1 MGSLRSVLSIA
12 ASLLVACQAEQV
24 QPRPFDGAQAF
35 AYVESQMAFGPRIPG
50 TPEHQA
56 AGRWLDSLMRE
67 RADTV
72 VLQDWLHVSRA
83 GDSLPMRNILG
94 RFNMDAP
101 TRILFLAHWDTR
113 PKADGPKSSDPDA
126 PVPGANDGGS
136 GVAVLLGVAD
146 ALRALP
152 PTIGVDLLL
161 VDGEDYGV
169 FAEKDDVLIGSKY
182 FADHLPD
189 GPSHRYAILLDL
201 VADLN
206 QRFPKEGNSL
216 IGAPDVVKDV
226 WDAARAI
233 GYGHVFV
240 NATGQAIVDDHI
252 PLQQAGIPAINI
264 IDFDYP
270 HWHTTRDVPRSCSG
284 ASLVKVGRV
293 LLRWLSDLSHP
304 RPG

>member
-12 ASLLVACQAEQV
+12 APFLVACQGDQAP
-24 QPRPFDGAQAF
+24 PRPFDGAQAF
-35 AYVESQMAFGPRIPG
+35 YYVEAQLAFGPRIPG

-67 RADTV
+67 RADV
-72 VLQDWLHVSRA
+72 VVAQDWVHVSRA
-83 GDSLPMRNILG
+83 GDSLPMRNVLG
-94 RFNMDAP
+94 RFNLDAP
-101 TRILFLAHWDTR
+101 SRILFLAHWDTR
-113 PKADGPKSSDPDA
+113 PKADGPKSSDPEA

-146 ALRALP
+146 ALRAMP
-152 PTIGVDLLL
+152 PRTGVDILF
-161 VDGEDYGV
+161 VDGEDYGI
-169 FAEKDDVLIGSKY
+169 FADKDDVLVGSRY
-182 FADHLPD
+182 FVDHLPD
-189 GPSHRYAILLDL
+189 GPTPRYAILLDL

-216 IGAPDVVKDV
+216 IGAPDVVKEV
-226 WDAARAI
+226 WDAARQI

-240 NATGQAIVDDHI
+240 NATGQAITDDHI

-270 HWHTTRDVPRSCSG
+270 HWHTPEDTIDKISA
-284 ASLVKVGRV
+284 ASLQVTGDVALEMVRREEDRK
-293 LLRWLSDLSHP
+293 
-304 RPG
+304 

>member
-12 ASLLVACQAEQV
+12 APFLVACQGDQEP
-24 QPRPFDGAQAF
+24 PRPFDGAQAF
-35 AYVESQMAFGPRIPG
+35 YYVEAQLAFGPRIPG

-67 RADTV
+67 RADV
-72 VLQDWLHVSRA
+72 VVAQDWVHVSRA
-83 GDSLPMRNILG
+83 GDSLPMRNVLG
-94 RFNMDAP
+94 RFNLDAP
-101 TRILFLAHWDTR
+101 SRILFLAHWDTR
-113 PKADGPKSSDPDA
+113 PKADGPKSSDPEA

-146 ALRALP
+146 ALRAMP
-152 PTIGVDLLL
+152 PRTGVDILF
-161 VDGEDYGV
+161 VDGEDYGI
-169 FAEKDDVLIGSKY
+169 FADKDDVLVGSRY
-182 FADHLPD
+182 FVDHLPD
-189 GPSHRYAILLDL
+189 GPTPRYAILLDL

-216 IGAPDVVKDV
+216 IGAPDVVKEV
-226 WDAARAI
+226 WDAARKI

-240 NATGQAIVDDHI
+240 NATGQAITDDHI

-270 HWHTTRDVPRSCSG
+270 HWHTPEDTIDKISA
-284 ASLVKVGRV
+284 ASLQVTGDVALEMVRREEDRK
-293 LLRWLSDLSHP
+293 
-304 RPG
+304 

>member
-12 ASLLVACQAEQV
+12 APFLVACQGDQEP
-24 QPRPFDGAQAF
+24 PRPFDGAQAF
-35 AYVESQMAFGPRIPG
+35 YYVEAQLAFGPRIPG

-67 RADTV
+67 RADV
-72 VLQDWLHVSRA
+72 VVAQDWVHVSRA
-83 GDSLPMRNILG
+83 GDSLPMRNVLG
-94 RFNMDAP
+94 RFNLDAP
-101 TRILFLAHWDTR
+101 SRILFLAHWDTR

-146 ALRALP
+146 ALRAMP
-152 PTIGVDLLL
+152 PRTGVDILF
-161 VDGEDYGV
+161 VDGEDYGI
-169 FAEKDDVLIGSKY
+169 FADKDDVLVGSRY
-182 FADHLPD
+182 FVDHLPD
-189 GPSHRYAILLDL
+189 GPTPRYAILLDL

-216 IGAPDVVKDV
+216 IGAPDVVKEV
-226 WDAARAI
+226 WDAARQI

-240 NATGQAIVDDHI
+240 NATGQAITDDHI
-252 PLQQAGIPAINI
+252 PLQQAGIPAINS

-270 HWHTTRDVPRSCSG
+270 HWHTPEDTIDKISA
-284 ASLVKVGRV
+284 ASLQAVGDVALEMVR
-293 LLRWLSDLSHP
+293 REED
-304 RPG
+304 RK

>member
-1 MGSLRSVLSIA
+1 MGSLRSILSIA
-12 ASLLVACQAEQV
+12 TSFLVACQAEQAP
-24 QPRPFDGAQAF
+24 PRPFDGAQAF
-35 AYVESQMAFGPRIPG
+35 QYVEAQLAFGPRIPG

-56 AGRWLDSLMRE
+56 AGSWLDSLMRE
-67 RADTV
+67 RADV
-72 VLQDWLHVSRA
+72 VVTQDWVHVSRA
-83 GDSLPMRNILG
+83 GDSLPMRNVLG
-94 RFNMDAP
+94 RFNPAAP
-101 TRILFLAHWDTR
+101 SRILFLAHWDTR

-146 ALRALP
+146 ALRAMSP
-152 PTIGVDLLL
+152 ATGVDILL
-161 VDGEDYGV
+161 VDGEDYGI
-169 FAEKDDVLIGSKY
+169 FAEKDDVLVGSKY

-189 GPSHRYAILLDL
+189 GPTPRYAILFDL

-216 IGAPDVVKDV
+216 IGAPDVVKEV
-226 WDAARAI
+226 WDAARRI

-240 NATGQAIVDDHI
+240 NATGQAITDDHI

-270 HWHTTRDVPRSCSG
+270 HWHTTEDTIDKISA
-284 ASLVKVGRV
+284 ASLQAVGDVALEMVHREEE
-293 LLRWLSDLSHP
+293 RN
-304 RPG
+304 

>member
-1 MGSLRSVLSIA
+1 MGSLRAVLSIA
-12 ASLLVACQAEQV
+12 ASLLVACQGDQAP
-24 QPRPFDGAQAF
+24 PRPFDGAQAF
-35 AYVESQMAFGPRIPG
+35 SYIESQLAFGPRIPG
-50 TPEHQA
+50 TPEHEA

-67 RADTV
+67 RADV
-72 VLQDWLHVSRA
+72 VVVQDWIHVSRG
-83 GDSLPMRNILG
+83 GDSLPMRNVMG
-94 RFNMDAP
+94 RFNPDAP

-136 GVAVLLGVAD
+136 GVAVILGIAD
-146 ALRALP
+146 ALRAMP
-152 PTIGVDLLL
+152 PTTGVDLLL

-182 FADHLPD
+182 FVEHLPD
-189 GPSHRYAILLDL
+189 GGASPRYAILLDL
-201 VADLN
+201 VGDMN

-226 WDAARAI
+226 WRAARRI

-240 NATGQAIVDDHI
+240 DVTGQSIVDDHI

-270 HWHTTRDVPRSCSG
+270 HWHTPEDTIDKISA
-284 ASLVKVGRV
+284 ASLQVVGEVALEMIHQEEGRK
-293 LLRWLSDLSHP
+293 
-304 RPG
+304 